1 MDRLALGR
9 ILQFGDSML
18 PTGAFAF
25 SGGLEAAVQTRA
37 VHDVETLRQFV
48 ESAVEQAASGDAVG
62 MAWAVRAALRAG
74 TDSDARALLRE
85 VDEALFVR
93 KAPEESRAML
103 TRTGAKLA
111 ELGAA
116 VSASPLAVRWLEL
129 IWTGATPGTYPV
141 TLAVLLASMREAD
154 ATIVSSARGQQS
166 AFPKNIPRNNELR
179 EEDDPLVRD
188 AIIVHLYG
196 VMTGILN
203 AALRLMRLTHVEAQ
217 SVLYRLAGRLE
228 TLAARAAASPLEDM
242 SAYAPMADIL
252 SAVHARAHVRLFM
265 G

>member
-25 SGGLEAAVQTRA
+25 SGALEAAVQTRA
-37 VHDVETLRQFV
+37 VHDAETLRQFV

-62 MAWAVRAALRAG
+62 MAWALRAARGAG
-74 TDSDARALLRE
+74 TDSRAWALLGA

-93 KAPEESRAML
+93 KAPEEARAML

-116 VSASPLAVRWLEL
+116 VTASPLAARWLER
-129 IWTGATPGTYPV
+129 IRAGATPGTSPV
-141 TLAVLLASMREAD
+141 SMAVLFAAMGGAAAPATAD
-154 ATIVSSARGQQS
+154 GAGACATTAPGQNFRDGDSRQ
-166 AFPKNIPRNNELR
+166 
-179 EEDDPLVRD
+179 DDLLVRD
-188 AIIVHLYG
+188 ALIVHLYG

-203 AALRLMRLTHVEAQ
+203 AALRLMRLTHVETQ
-217 SVLYRLAGRLE
+217 SLLYRLAGRLDD
-228 TLAARAAASPLEDM
+228 LAARAAAAPLENM
-242 SAYAPMADIL
+242 SAYAPMTDIL
-252 SAVHARAHVRLFM
+252 SAIHARAHVRLFM
-265 G
+265 S

>member
-25 SGGLEAAVQTRA
+25 SSGLEAAVQTRA

-48 ESAVEQAASGDAVG
+48 QSAVEQAASGDAVG
-62 MAWAVRAALRAG
+62 VAWAVRAARRTG
-74 TDSDARALLRE
+74 TDSDAWASLCA
-85 VDEALFVR
+85 VDAALFAR
-93 KAPEESRAML
+93 KAPEEFRAML

-116 VSASPLAVRWLEL
+116 LSASPLAARWLEL
-129 IWTGATPGTYPV
+129 IRAGAAPGTYPV
-141 TLAVLLASMREAD
+141 TLAVLFTAMCGTPAAPADVAD
-154 ATIVSSARGQQS
+154 AVQRVSSEGDVRA
-166 AFPKNIPRNNELR
+166 
-179 EEDDPLVRD
+179 EDDPLVRD
-188 AIIVHLYG
+188 ALIVHLYG

-203 AALRLMRLTHVEAQ
+203 AALRLMRLSHVEAQ

-228 TLAARAAASPLEDM
+228 ELASSAAAAPLEGM
-242 SAYAPMADIL
+242 SAYAPMTDIL
-252 SAVHARAHVRLFM
+252 SAIHARAHVRLFM